1 MDNEQKTRKQNRR
14 AQAKKDKKIE
24 KRRVKINDKIASE
37 KQAKAEAAEKKSK
50 PKAKSK
56 AKTKPKNVQK
66 KKTKSRSEAKIKS
79 KRELMAQGTAVSA
92 QNRRRLAGGFACML
106 IAIAALIFR
115 MGYWQIYK
123 ADELRLMAVDMQKA
137 DTEIEPD
144 RGSIYDSQMNTLAE
158 SVREY
163 ELYAYSQ
170 SLYKADN
177 ISPQE
182 KAETLKRLTEI
193 TAAKPEDLKMA
204 LEGEENLTL
213 LADGLTREQ
222 VEEAEKEFSDNVVVK
237 TKVARYYPNGAF
249 AAQVLGGVN
258 ADNVGRAG
266 IEYQYNSKLAGVKGR
281 TVMTIDSDGNMLSSG
296 SGKYYKAQDGYSV
309 VTTIDSVIQHFV
321 EDALEK
327 GMKDTGAEAI
337 TCIVMNPKNGD
348 ILAMA
353 TTPEYDPNN
362 SAEPSGAAEKERFYK
377 MSQEEQTEYL
387 SKMWRNNAVSD
398 IYEPGS
404 TFKLITAAAALESDN
419 ANDKSTYTCKGS
431 TRVADQTLRCLYVH
445 GKQSLIEAV
454 GNSCNPALATVA
466 LDMGA
471 TTFYN
476 YIDLLGFNDQTGV
489 DLPGEGYP
497 LVKDPV
503 GLSKV
508 DLATTGYGQGIAV
521 TPLQILCAVNSF
533 GNGGVLMKPKIVDKI
548 IDKDGNV
555 VEEMPDVKVRQAV
568 SEETAEKM
576 CEIMEYYVAK
586 AGGKTA
592 YVPGY
597 RVGGKTGTAN
607 RVSGKRY
614 SDATNTSFVVMAP
627 MDDPQISMICIV
639 YRPTKKEYGAFTAGP
654 IVKEISEKTLQYL
667 GVERSYTKSE
677 EKAEKKNLVEVPDI
691 TGMDSKQAIRL
702 LENQGFRCTI
712 MPESASDQSFVV
724 VDQYPKADS
733 KVEKKSTVYI
743 YSE

>member
-1 MDNEQKTRKQNRR
+1 MDREQKERKQNRK
-14 AQAKKDKKIE
+14 AQAKKDRKTEKK
-24 KRRVKINDKIASE
+24 RSKISSGEASE
-37 KQAKAEAAEKKSK
+37 REAGSKAKVKGGAGANAKGKSK
-50 PKAKSK
+50 KNAAKSK
-56 AKTKPKNVQK
+56 KLKDDAKV
-66 KKTKSRSEAKIKS
+66 RS
-79 KRELMAQGTAVSA
+79 KRQMMALGPAVSP
-92 QNRRRLAGGFACML
+92 QNRRRLAAGFAFL
-106 IAIAALIFR
+106 LLVFAGLLFR

-123 ADELRLMAVDMQKA
+123 ADELKLMAVDMQKA
-137 DTEIEPD
+137 DTEIEPA

-158 SVREY
+158 SIREY

-170 SLYKADN
+170 SIYKANN
-177 ISPQE
+177 IGPDA
-182 KAETLKRLTEI
+182 KAENVKKLAAITGKKEEEL
-193 TAAKPEDLKMA
+193 TAALTGD
-204 LEGEENLTL
+204 ENLVL
-213 LADGLTREQ
+213 LADGLKREQ
-222 VEEAEKEFSDNVVVK
+222 VEEAEKEFSDNVVVR
-237 TKVARYYPNGAF
+237 TKVSRYYPNGAF

-258 ADNVGRAG
+258 SENIGRAG
-266 IEYQYNSKLAGVKGR
+266 IEYQYNSKLAGIKGR
-281 TVMTIDSDGNMLSSG
+281 TMMTIDSNGNTLSNG
-296 SGKYYKAQDGYSV
+296 NGKYYKAQDGYSV

-321 EDALEK
+321 EDALED
-327 GMKDTGAEAI
+327 GMEDTGAEAI
-337 TCIVMNPKNGD
+337 TCIVMDPKSGD

-362 SAEPSGAAEKERFYK
+362 SAEPSGAAEKARFDK
-377 MSQEEQTEYL
+377 MSHEEQTEYL
-387 SKMWRNNAVSD
+387 SRMWRNNAVSD

-404 TFKLITAAAALESDN
+404 TFKLITAAAALESDS
-419 ANDKSTYTCKGS
+419 ADDKTTYTCKGS

-445 GKQSLIEAV
+445 GKQTLIEAV
-454 GNSCNPALATVA
+454 GNSCNPALATAA
-466 LDMGA
+466 LDMGS

-503 GLSKV
+503 DLSKV

-548 IDKDGNV
+548 IDKDGKV
-555 VEEMPDVKVRQAV
+555 VEQMKDVKVRQAV
-568 SEETAEKM
+568 SEETADKM

-607 RVSGKRY
+607 RVSGSRY
-614 SDATNTSFVVMAP
+614 SEATNTSFVVMAP

-654 IVKEISEKTLQYL
+654 IVKDITEKTLQYL
-667 GVERSYTKSE
+667 GVERNYTKSE
-677 EKAEKKNLVEVPDI
+677 EKAEKKNLVKVPDV
-691 TGMDSKQAIRL
+691 TGMDSSRAIAL
-702 LENQGFRCTI
+702 LQNEGFKYEV
-712 MPESASDQSFVV
+712 MPESASEQSFVV
-724 VDQYPKADS
+724 IDQYPKAGA
-733 KVEKKSTVYI
+733 KVEKKSTVYL